1 TIAIIKDFPG
11 IWNSYWKSTARVF
24 DERIR
29 MRSLSKSVRT
39 TDVCYRTQ
47 HRGRVAPSIARN
59 ACVSMLSNRPP
70 HSACASSVS
79 SGRNG
84 RTFVPR
90 HAQGITRGLHHGMAL
105 L

>member
-1 TIAIIKDFPG
+1 
-11 IWNSYWKSTARVF
+11 
-24 DERIR
+24 
-29 MRSLSKSVRT
+29 MRSLSKSVGT

-47 HRGRVAPSIARN
+47 HRADVASASVRN
-59 ACVSMLSNRPP
+59 ACVSMLSNRPRDI
-70 HSACASSVS
+70 ACASSVS
-79 SGRNG
+79 SRRNG